1 MADIHQIKV
10 GTTTYDI
17 KDATARDSIYCQY
30 KVFGSLDSND
40 KISVS
45 ANAETRIFTCPD
57 GEGTIPTA
65 FQNATLGIIT
75 AGIHSTGAARNQTIT
90 FKQGSTVEWY
100 EVHRIGATNDV
111 FVTTTYISQYV
122 ADSMGVF
129 ITSNVALTNVYGN
142 ASAIMFNPSLT
153 TINN

>member
-1 MADIHQIKV
+1 MADINQIKV

-30 KVFGSLDSND
+30 KIFGERSSSD

-45 ANAETRIFTCPD
+45 ANTETKIFDCPGRD
-57 GEGTIPTA
+57 NIPTA

-75 AGIHSTGAARNQTIT
+75 VGIHSTGAARNQTVT
-90 FKQGSTVEWY
+90 LKQGSTVEWY

-111 FVTTTYISQYV
+111 FVTTT
-122 ADSMGVF
+122 
-129 ITSNVALTNVYGN
+129 
-142 ASAIMFNPSLT
+142 
-153 TINN
+153 